1 MADSCGDIYLDF
13 LSTKKVLAFQ
23 TSWLLKGGGSGR
35 GIFCCF
41 FLFCEGWGEGGG
53 AGYVGTI
60 SVTVATVS
68 TESSNLLQGL
78 LKKYLRNISVKDI
91 CTSEVKKPILI
102 FLDESLW

>member
-1 MADSCGDIYLDF
+1 MADSCGDIYLDI

-35 GIFCCF
+35 GIFWF
-41 FLFCEGWGEGGG
+41 FYFVRGGGRGGG

>member
-1 MADSCGDIYLDF
+1 MG
-13 LSTKKVLAFQ
+13 
-23 TSWLLKGGGSGR
+23 GR
-35 GIFCCF
+35 G
-41 FLFCEGWGEGGG
+41 GGG